1 MVRATQGQSWG
12 NAFARN
18 GFSLGQGGVHSKFWE
33 KSAVGERFESSAAQ
47 PTPDQVRLCFPARC
61 RVPANIWRPLKVA
74 MDEAAPPLPPPA
86 FPPPALCAR
95 RHVQQWHRSRCAPA
109 PNARLPDVMVVS
121 EGCAIR
127 YMLSSAWP
135 HFMCV
140 YGRVPFSFL
149 DRARWGGTRPL
160 TGCGGVLRTHLT

>member
-1 MVRATQGQSWG
+1 MAKLKFQLRTSFFLSFGSFRKIFGSCKPRAKLGH
-12 NAFARN
+12 RN

-135 HFMCV
+135 HSMCV
-140 YGRVPFSFL
+140 
-149 DRARWGGTRPL
+149 
-160 TGCGGVLRTHLT
+160 